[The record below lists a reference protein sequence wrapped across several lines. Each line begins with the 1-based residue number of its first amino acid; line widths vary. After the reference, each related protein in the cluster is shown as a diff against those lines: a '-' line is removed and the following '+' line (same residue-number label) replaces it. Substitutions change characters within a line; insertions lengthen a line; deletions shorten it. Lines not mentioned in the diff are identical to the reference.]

1 MRDNRNNSYNN
12 SYSNNSSDNNSR
24 NNEDN
29 ITPTDLI
36 SKEQDYRH
44 QWQDKFLRTHNR
56 TFRMGQV
63 FGLIYNSAVLYLVYD
78 LIQNGDKK
86 LAIQIFIA
94 NIALLA
100 FAILVTAIERR
111 VISRKPPRRGGRD
124 NKRFNNNR
132 NRNNNNNNRYD
143 QNKRKERD

>member
-12 SYSNNSSDNNSR
+12 SYSNNSSDNNRDDS
-24 NNEDN
+24 
-29 ITPTDLI
+29 TPSDLI

-44 QWQDKFLRTHNR
+44 QWQDKFLKTHNR

-78 LIQNGDKK
+78 LIQSGEKK
-86 LAIQIFIA
+86 LALQIFIA

-100 FAILVTAIERR
+100 FALLVTAIERR
-111 VISRKPPRRGGRD
+111 VISRKPPRRGSRD

-132 NRNNNNNNRYD
+132 NRNNNRHD
-143 QNKRKERD
+143 QNKRRERD